1 MEFLISKAD
10 DGRTVKAFLTE
21 TLHPS
26 NKLLRSLKFRENG
39 ILLNG
44 KQVTVRKLLHE
55 GDCLSLALDDETLE
69 QSVEPVDLP
78 LAILYEDDD
87 LVVPTKPAD
96 MPTHPSRDHH
106 YDTVANALA
115 YRYMTSGTP
124 YIFRP
129 INRLDRNTSGL
140 LVVARNRLAAGRL
153 TKSLQKGDFEKTYL
167 AILDG
172 VVPVDKG
179 LLINYL
185 HRTEKSIILREV
197 CSKEAEGAEYAETA
211 FRVLLRGAAHTLVE
225 AHPFTGR
232 THQLRVQFAHF
243 GYPISGDD
251 LYGTVDDAIGRH
263 ALHAYRLS
271 FPHPMSGERL
281 TLTAPLPEDFAHFAN
296 ICFGSGF
303 DPQKILSEKEENK

>member
-1 MEFLISKAD
+1 MEFLISKKD
-10 DGRTVKAFLTE
+10 ESRTVKAFLTDV
-21 TLHPS
+21 LHPS
-26 NKLLRSLKFRENG
+26 NKLLRSLKFREDG

-44 KQVTVRKLLHE
+44 EHVTVRKVLHE
-55 GDCLSLALDDETLE
+55 GDLLSLALGDEPME
-69 QSVEPVDLP
+69 QSIDPVDLP
-78 LAILYEDDD
+78 LEILYEDED
-87 LVVPTKPAD
+87 LVVPAKPAD

-115 YRYMTSGTP
+115 YRYKESGTP

-153 TKSLQKGDFEKTYL
+153 TRSLQRGEFEKTYL

-172 VVPVDKG
+172 VVPIDEG
-179 LLINYL
+179 ILTDCL

-197 CSKEAEGAEYAETA
+197 CKKEAEDAEYAETA
-211 FRVLLRGAAHTLVE
+211 FRVLLRGSAHTLVE
-225 AHPFTGR
+225 ARPITGR
-232 THQLRVQFAHF
+232 THQLRVQFSHM

-251 LYGTVDDAIGRH
+251 LYGQASEKIGRH

-271 FPHPMSGERL
+271 FPHPMTGERL
-281 TLTAPLPEDFAHFAN
+281 RLIAPIPNDFLQFASLCFDMDFA
-296 ICFGSGF
+296 
-303 DPQKILSEKEENK
+303 PETIL